1 MAFNEDTSFIEYPVD
16 QPTQDF
22 VTNFDTIGGT
32 TDVVLVTV
40 DGVLTDTP
48 ESSYTVQQINHTT
61 WRVTPEVQIGSVVRL
76 YRVTDIDEMMHVFT
90 AGAKFIARN
99 MDNNFKQI
107 RHSQQEVRDAFDFL
121 EGNTLGVVEAAKS
134 ATVLANT
141 AAQTA
146 SAAAAQVDD
155 KIAEIQPELDSK
167 LQEFELALNTIVVDG
182 GVPALAVSTA
192 SGENQQSINDYNGV
206 KWRSRVGGYDLNAR
220 VVLDN
225 GDIVKS
231 TVAGNTIDP
240 NADMTGWEF
249 DGLSKSIYNPLNLN
263 YTQQQLAT
271 AFTTSLNALIQKV
284 SLSGGG
290 TISIPDGQ
298 FQVDLSTS
306 IILKDNIELRL
317 GRDTHLIA
325 APHNL
330 TNYELIEI
338 HGVSNVKLTGGKID
352 GNKSQ
357 NSATTGEWG
366 MGVSIR
372 AATNVHV
379 DTEVVDCWGDGIYIG
394 RSSEKA
400 YSENVHIPK
409 LRTSGNRRQGVSV
422 VSVKGLTGDV
432 WNISEISGTNP
443 QDGVDFEPNYPDE
456 FLLGV
461 SINTIIAKNVT
472 GSGVEFNLSK
482 FKESELGVNRVDVN
496 IGNIVVDGAGAQGF
510 VCYASTS
517 SNAKGLIKV
526 GKITTSG
533 VVGQDFVVNN
543 WNADSI
549 KVHVTDL
556 FANPTANKTSVS
568 LVRKTTG
575 FDTGGAVG
583 GCSVDNVHINYPET
597 IPAPTTSPID
607 IHIATLQLDD
617 VKNVTLGKISTNRNV
632 DPVRVSFNVLD
643 NVGIPKL
650 SKIYS
655 TNVELTSATTEGRY
669 LANFYE
675 YVSQQSASF
684 PNPFFTV
691 AEINKGHKFK
701 ITGGSANGARLRFNS
716 NITVE
721 GFNNNGENKTYTIPF
736 GASVEFEAT
745 DLNTVR
751 ILSESP
757 NVVNPFTSG
766 SFTLASDLTI
776 PANGSTLISVPFYNK
791 MTGKS
796 YIASMSAS
804 IIGLID
810 QVYSTT
816 SLNAITVRIYN
827 LTSASLTLPL
837 GTVVSVARV

>member
-1 MAFNEDTSFIEYPVD
+1 MADM
-16 QPTQDF
+16 
-22 VTNFDTIGGT
+22 VT
-32 TDVVLVTV
+32 
-40 DGVLTDTP
+40 
-48 ESSYTVQQINHTT
+48 
-61 WRVTPEVQIGSVVRL
+61 R
-76 YRVTDIDEMMHVFT
+76 
-90 AGAKFIARN
+90 
-99 MDNNFKQI
+99 
-107 RHSQQEVRDAFDFL
+107 QEL
-121 EGNTLGVVEAAKS
+121 EAAKVDVKHAGEAVNS
-134 ATVLANT
+134 RKVITPRYGQPFKSIPLLSEELQQILNNKDLEASQKLQALQNVIEIALAAGAGAAGWTASLVVGAGGKNQQEINDFGGAEWWNKPGGYKLGATV
-141 AAQTA
+141 
-146 SAAAAQVDD
+146 
-155 KIAEIQPELDSK
+155 K
-167 LQEFELALNTIVVDG
+167 LE
-182 GVPALAVSTA
+182 
-192 SGENQQSINDYNGV
+192 
-206 KWRSRVGGYDLNAR
+206 
-220 VVLDN
+220 N

-231 TVAGNTIDP
+231 TVANNIINP
-240 NADMTGWEF
+240 NIDMTGWEF

-263 YTQQQLAT
+263 YTHSQLAN

-298 FQVDLSTS
+298 FQVDLATG

-338 HGVSNVKLTGGKID
+338 HDVSNVKVTGGKVD

-372 AATNVHV
+372 GATNVHV

-394 RSSEKA
+394 RTASKA

-409 LRTSGNRRQGVSV
+409 LKTSGNRRQGVSV
-422 VSVKGLTGDV
+422 VTVKGLTGDV
-432 WNISEISGTNP
+432 WNISEISGANP
-443 QDGVDFEPNYPDE
+443 QDGVDFEPNQPDE

-526 GKITTSG
+526 GKITTSN
-533 VVGQDFVVNN
+533 VVQQDFVVNN

-556 FANPTANKTSVS
+556 FLTPTANKTSVS

-583 GCSVDNVHINYPET
+583 GCSIDSVYVNYPESIQTPITPPINVHIG
-597 IPAPTTSPID
+597 
-607 IHIATLQLDD
+607 TLQLDD
-617 VKNVTLGKISTNRNV
+617 VKNVTLGAIYINRNV
-632 DPVRVSFNVLD
+632 SPMLVSFNKLD
-643 NVGIPKL
+643 NVNIPRL
-650 SKIYS
+650 STIYTS
-655 TNVELTSATTEGRY
+655 NVVLTSANTIGANLVNYYEYISNHTTEVPY
-669 LANFYE
+669 
-675 YVSQQSASF
+675 
-684 PNPFFTV
+684 PFFTV
-691 AEINKGHKFK
+691 AEIHKGHTFK
-701 ITGGSANGARLRFNS
+701 ITGGSSNGARLRFNS

-721 GFNNNGENKTYTIPF
+721 GFNNNGEDKTYIIPF
-736 GASVEFEAT
+736 GASVEFESVDT
-745 DLNTVR
+745 NTVR

-757 NVVNPFTSG
+757 NVVNPFTTG
-766 SFTLASDLTI
+766 SFTLASDITI
-776 PANGSTLISVPFYNK
+776 QANESTLISVPFYNK
-791 MTGKS
+791 MAGKS
-796 YIASMSAS
+796 YISSMSAS
-804 IIGLID
+804 IIGLIC

-827 LTSASLTLPL
+827 LTSASLTIPT
-837 GTVVSVARV
+837 GTVISVSRV